1 MLRDLVFKARTRADR
16 GVSIAPGAARAT
28 APGTTPVPPSGGARQ
43 ARPGGRPAGPAPRA
57 LLAVAGLL
65 LALSPVGLRAADAPA
80 AKAAAPVAATPA
92 ATAATASKKRYF
104 KAEISWAN
112 NTYYTPSN
120 ASGHAEF
127 ELDVTTHKLRWVLTF
142 KDLSSPPT
150 KVTLHAPAQ
159 PGATGAAIMDLA
171 PQGLK
176 SPATGEG
183 QLTDAQVEYL
193 LTGWSYALV
202 TTRKYPQGEARG
214 QLDRVRTPLPAFAQA
229 SP

>member
-1 MLRDLVFKARTRADR
+1 MLRDLFFMAPARVPAGFPSASGNGGGPRPLRLARRPRHGRAL
-16 GVSIAPGAARAT
+16 ALLGAVLALPFGLARA
-28 APGTTPVPPSGGARQ
+28 AEP
-43 ARPGGRPAGPAPRA
+43 
-57 LLAVAGLL
+57 
-65 LALSPVGLRAADAPA
+65 APA
-80 AKAAAPVAATPA
+80 ASASPAAAATPTPA
-92 ATAATASKKRYF
+92 APRTARAGTATGKRYF

-127 ELDVTTHKLRWVLTF
+127 ELDIATHKLRWVLTY
-142 KDLSSPPT
+142 KDLSSAPT

-176 SPATGEG
+176 SPTTGEG

-214 QLDRVRTPLPAFAQA
+214 QLDRVRTATPAFAKA
-229 SP
+229 GP

>member
-1 MLRDLVFKARTRADR
+1 MLRDLFLPAPARVNRAVSTGLGDTRGR
-16 GVSIAPGAARAT
+16 PSRHPGA
-28 APGTTPVPPSGGARQ
+28 
-43 ARPGGRPAGPAPRA
+43 GPRE
-57 LLAVAGLL
+57 LLW
-65 LALSPVGLRAADAPA
+65 LALACGVLGLAATTIHA
-80 AKAAAPVAATPA
+80 AETGSAAAGTSPA
-92 ATAATASKKRYF
+92 ATAPAAAPSAPAAAASASKKRYF

-112 NTYYTPSN
+112 NTYYTPSQ

-127 ELDVTTHKLRWVLTF
+127 ELDVTTHKLRWTLTF

-229 SP
+229 NPPAAK